1 MAYKLIY
8 ATEAKPGVII
18 LMNQIPCMVKSNN
31 LSKTG
36 KHGHV
41 KCRIEALGLKDNKK
55 RVFLKGG
62 HEKLESPRIDKN
74 KGQILSIQER
84 TISLMDLK
92 DFETI
97 EIDLPEE
104 LKGKIHEEEQI
115 EYWTIEGK
123 NILRKKI

>member
-8 ATEAKPGVII
+8 ATEAKPGAIVLID
-18 LMNQIPCMVKSNN
+18 QIPCMVKSNN

-36 KHGHV
+36 KHGHA

-74 KGQILSIQER
+74 KGQILSIQEE
-84 TISLMDLK
+84 TISLMDLRN
-92 DFETI
+92 FETI

-104 LKGKIHEEEQI
+104 LKGKIHEGEQI
-115 EYWTIEGK
+115 EYWVIEGK